1 MDVALGTKVFSRA
14 NKLEGLL
21 DSVEGTPIDAV
32 YVADDGEPSEEK
44 DRIYSGDYPFDLTVL
59 DLEYDAGLAYGRN
72 RIVEASETEY
82 LLVVDSDHEV
92 PANVDILVDQ
102 LEALPDLGG
111 VSGLLYECEKIRGTC
126 HDLHENGDVLV
137 RDVRADKRVRRVAG
151 APLVEFEFLPNAV
164 LFRRACLEEQ
174 AWDPEYIIGRE
185 HLDFYVAHEATTD
198 WRFAVSP
205 SVLFGHFPGGDTSYI
220 ENRENRRKLE
230 RSKNYF
236 LEKWNYRQIV
246 LGQTDWTDATRSLLD
261 PTLLARNTLKATLLG
276 LPPSVQVLAMDARDA
291 VRRYRKR
298 PPL

>member
-14 NKLEGLL
+14 SKLEGLL
-21 DSVEGTPIDAV
+21 DSVEGTPIDTV
-32 YVADDGEPSEEK
+32 YVADDGEPSEAK
-44 DRIYSGDYPFDLTVL
+44 DRIYDGDYPFDLTVL

-92 PANVDILVDQ
+92 PADVDLLVDQ
-102 LEALPDLGG
+102 LQARPDLGG
-111 VSGLLYECEKIRGTC
+111 VSGLLYEREKIRGTC

-137 RDVRADKRVRRVAG
+137 RDVREDKRVRRVGG

-174 AWDPEYIIGRE
+174 AWDPEYVIGRE
-185 HLDFYVAHEATTD
+185 HLDFYVTQKANTD

-205 SVLFGHFPGGDTSYI
+205 SVLFGHFPGGDSSYV

-261 PTLLARNTLKATLLG
+261 PTLLARNALKATLLG
-276 LPPSVQVLAMDARDA
+276 LPPSVQALAMDARDA